1 MGLRSELI
9 ERGRTGWGHD
19 KTAFGVRIVI
29 SPEKKVIVENLPL
42 PAGHFGDRIQKLVG
56 LSRKR

>member
-9 ERGRTGWGHD
+9 ERDERAGEHD

-29 SPEKKVIVENLPL
+29 SPEKKVIIENLPL
-42 PAGHFGDRIQKLVG
+42 PA
-56 LSRKR
+56 